1 MSRSVSAIL
10 GVLAIVATPASA
22 GPLRFERLSETRFTV
37 EHNSWAASGEIS
49 DYNGALKRAASI
61 CRAAGYEY
69 VEILGRSRAPSS
81 YSTAVEFT
89 VHHESGEGRVNC
101 AAQADAK
108 QFEQAKK
115 KLAKIDAEK
124 KK

>member
-10 GVLAIVATPASA
+10 GALALVAVPASA

-37 EHNSWAASGEIS
+37 EHNSWAANGEIS
-49 DYNGALKRAASI
+49 DYRGAVQRAASI

-69 VEILGRSRAPSS
+69 VEMLGRSRTPSG

-115 KLAKIDAEK
+115 KLAKMDAK

>member
-10 GVLAIVATPASA
+10 GALALVAVPASA

-37 EHNSWAASGEIS
+37 EHNSWAADGEIS
-49 DYNGALKRAASI
+49 DYRGALKRAASI

-69 VEILGRSRAPSS
+69 VEVLGRSRTESGF
-81 YSTAVEFT
+81 STAVEFT
-89 VHHESGEGRVNC
+89 VHHETGEGRVNC
-101 AAQADAK
+101 AANADTK
-108 QFEQAKK
+108 LYDQAKK
-115 KLAKIDAEK
+115 KLAQMDAK

>member
-1 MSRSVSAIL
+1 VRFSAPSLWWPRLPSQVRSASNVSAR
-10 GVLAIVATPASA
+10 TAS
-22 GPLRFERLSETRFTV
+22 R
-37 EHNSWAASGEIS
+37 WSGEIS
-49 DYNGALKRAASI
+49 DYRGALQRAASI

-69 VEILGRSRAPSS
+69 VEILGRARTPSS

-101 AAQADAK
+101 AAQANTK

-115 KLAKIDAEK
+115 KLAEMDAK

>member
-1 MSRSVSAIL
+1 MSRPVQAL
-10 GVLAIVATPASA
+10 LVALVLAAAPASA

-49 DYNGALKRAASI
+49 DYRGAVQRAASI

-69 VEILGRSRAPSS
+69 VEILGRSRTPSAS
-81 YSTAVEFT
+81 STAVEFT

-115 KLAKIDAEK
+115 KLAKMDAK
-124 KK
+124 KG

>member
-10 GVLAIVATPASA
+10 GALALVAVPASA

-37 EHNSWAASGEIS
+37 EHNSWAADGEIS
-49 DYNGALKRAASI
+49 DARGALQRAASI

-69 VEILGRSRAPSS
+69 VEVLGRSRTESGFSA
-81 YSTAVEFT
+81 AIEFT
-89 VHHESGEGRVNC
+89 VHHESGKDRVNC
-101 AAQADAK
+101 AAQADTK
-108 QFEQAKK
+108 LYEQAKK
-115 KLAKIDAEK
+115 KLAKLDAK